1 MKIMI
6 KKIKKSFYPSN
17 TKGVALMIAISMLGI
32 FALLGMYYI
41 RDAETELRRTVL
53 LLDEMRVREYAKT
66 GISSALVELEKAWRK
81 DTIQE
86 LLDKCPLEFT
96 YPYYKQEYKGDG
108 TFALVP
114 SDTMSVKVKV
124 WITDESG
131 KINLNCSPASV
142 LQKILNINGEMAR
155 RIVSNLPNSGMP
167 SSSGRWFYLLEE
179 LYGPSG
185 VIQGEFNEQGMNF
198 VSTWNAGNPNN
209 PIPYLNINKA
219 PVEVL
224 MALFNISSDEAQ
236 KIIDARPI
244 KSMNDLI
251 TMLGKPTTGYN
262 IKVDDMSLNWQF
274 PFTEKSNSFKIIVI
288 AELTRVTLGKKYN
301 HVFASKE
308 TGVVFV
314 ENNPMVVW
322 NRSIPAEKIKN
333 R

>member
-1 MKIMI
+1 
-6 KKIKKSFYPSN
+6 
-17 TKGVALMIAISMLGI
+17 MIAISLLGV
-32 FALLGMYYI
+32 FALLGMYYV

-66 GISSALVELEKAWRK
+66 GISSALVELEKAWRT

-86 LLDKCPLEFT
+86 LLDKCPLEFR

-108 TFALVP
+108 NFVLEP
-114 SDTMSVKVKV
+114 SDTINVSVKV

-142 LQKILNINGEMAR
+142 LQKILNVSGETAR
-155 RIVSNLPNSGMP
+155 RIVSNLPDSGIP
-167 SSSGRWFYLLEE
+167 SSSGKWFYLLEE
-179 LYGPSG
+179 LYGANG
-185 VIQGEFNEQGMNF
+185 IIQGEFNGQLTDF

-219 PVEVL
+219 PIEVL

-236 KIIDARPI
+236 KIVNARPI
-244 KSMNDLI
+244 KSISDLI
-251 TMLGKPTTGYN
+251 TILGKPTTGYN
-262 IKVDDMSLNWQF
+262 IKIDDMSPNWQF
-274 PFTEKSNSFKIIVI
+274 PFTGKSNSFKIVVV
-288 AELTRVTLGKKYN
+288 AELNRVALNKKYN

-308 TGVVFV
+308 AGIVFI
-314 ENNPMVVW
+314 ENSPIIVW

-333 R
+333 